1 MERQVPLFHEQI
13 QHGLLGV
20 EAVFRLVEDL
30 VGVGLKDR
38 CGDLLSPVGGQA
50 VLDHGAGMGGGH
62 NGVVDLIALK
72 DQLTLAGLALLSH
85 CLLYTSRCV

>member
-38 CGDLLSPVGGQA
+38 CGDLLSPV
-50 VLDHGAGMGGGH
+50 AGRQCWTMAPGWAAAITAS
-62 NGVVDLIALK
+62 LI
-72 DQLTLAGLALLSH
+72 
-85 CLLYTSRCV
+85 